1 VLLHKKGGISF
12 MMEIS
17 FKEAVS
23 ADLFS
28 LGDMGPL
35 TKEREQF
42 SGKLP
47 QFPYPHDN
55 KFSHISRD

>member
-1 VLLHKKGGISF
+1 